1 MLQDD
6 ILTRARTLRIRIIGR
21 LPSARA
27 ARAWT
32 AIKSS
37 TECRIAPRIPLRI
50 LVGSLGGGGGGDGGG
65 GGGGGGGGNDDNDET
80 GQSAAAKGAVAIGR
94 RLCGYGSPPM
104 WL

>member
-37 TECRIAPRIPLRI
+37 TECRIAPRIPIRI
-50 LVGSLGGGGGGDGGG
+50 IVGSLGGGGGGGD

>member
-6 ILTRARTLRIRIIGR
+6 ILTRARTVRIQIIGR

-37 TECRIAPRIPLRI
+37 TECRIAPRIPFA
-50 LVGSLGGGGGGDGGG
+50 SSS
-65 GGGGGGGGNDDNDET
+65 EA
-80 GQSAAAKGAVAIGR
+80 SAAAAAAMAAAAAAAAVAATTTTTRPGR
-94 RLCGYGSPPM
+94 AQRPRAL
-104 WL
+104 